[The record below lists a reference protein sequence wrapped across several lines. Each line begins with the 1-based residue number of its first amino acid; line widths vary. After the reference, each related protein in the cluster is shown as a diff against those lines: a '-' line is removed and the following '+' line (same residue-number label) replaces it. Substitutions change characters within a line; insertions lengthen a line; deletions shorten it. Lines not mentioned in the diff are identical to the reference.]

1 MNNEENKGVVYSRN
15 TAIDAACGEYILPL
29 DGDDKIEPT
38 YVEKAVKILQ
48 NNPEIG
54 IVYCN
59 VERFGIK
66 SKKWKNTDFEES
78 AFLFGEHAIICGA
91 LFRKSD
97 FLHFGGYKKR
107 MIYGYED
114 WDLWL
119 TFYENGLMPYKI
131 LETLYFYRLHND
143 ESRSDIVQKHSNEMF
158 KELVKNHIELYLNNE
173 ETVNKLFRNSGRKLK
188 QFRKLF
194 NVSLAITL
202 IELLIVI
209 IMTIIL
215 IG

>member
-1 MNNEENKGVVYSRN
+1 MSSSPKVSIIIPCFNQCKYIGEAITSAINQTYANIEIVIINDASTDDSKSIIENFAQKYKNIVFLNNEENKGVVYSRN

-48 NNPEIG
+48 NNPKIG

-66 SKKWKNTDFEES
+66 TKKWKNTGFEES

-119 TFYENGLMPYKI
+119 TFYEN
-131 LETLYFYRLHND
+131 
-143 ESRSDIVQKHSNEMF
+143 
-158 KELVKNHIELYLNNE
+158 
-173 ETVNKLFRNSGRKLK
+173 
-188 QFRKLF
+188 
-194 NVSLAITL
+194 
-202 IELLIVI
+202 
-209 IMTIIL
+209 
-215 IG
+215 